1 MESNQTT
8 TEAAAP
14 KKSLPSRG
22 KRIICLAVALVL
34 FLIVTNPSVLFFLP
48 DASRDSLRETWSR
61 AFGNVEAVRQAIRIN
76 WVAIFQIV
84 AIVLLLV
91 LLVNVVRLIL
101 ERVTPKSGK
110 QQSIHSMIDSF
121 IGYAAVLVGIVWCL
135 SAIGVNLSTIFA
147 SIGIV
152 ALIIGFAA
160 ESLIADVITGVFLVF
175 EDEFNVGDI
184 VEINGFR
191 GTVTG
196 IGVRVTSVRDAGGN
210 IKVVNNSDIRDVLN
224 RSKTAS
230 RAVVDAPIAYSADLE
245 KAEKAL
251 GAILAALPQKH
262 PEIFAAAPEYIGV
275 QTLDSSSVNLRVV
288 AEVAEKNVF
297 SATRL
302 LNREIKLGFDKA
314 GIEIPFQQV
323 VVHQAKE

>member
-1 MESNQTT
+1 MEPT
-8 TEAAAP
+8 A
-14 KKSLPSRG
+14 KSSARLR
-22 KRIICLAVALVL
+22 RIVYLAVALVL

-48 DASRDSLRETWSR
+48 DESRDSLRATWSR
-61 AFGNVEAVRQAIRIN
+61 VFGNVDAVREAIRVN
-76 WVAIFQIV
+76 WVAIFQVV
-84 AIVLLLV
+84 AIVLLL
-91 LLVNVVRLIL
+91 LLIVNVVRFVL
-101 ERVTPKSGK
+101 ERVKPKGGK
-110 QQSIHSMIDSF
+110 QQSIVSMTNSF

-135 SAIGVNLSTIFA
+135 RALGVNLSTIFA

-191 GTVTG
+191 GTVTS

-210 IKVVNNSDIRDVLN
+210 IKIVNNSDIRDVLN
-224 RSKTAS
+224 RSKAAS
-230 RAVVDAPIAYSADLE
+230 RAVVDAPIAYDADLE

-251 GAILAALPQKH
+251 NTILAALPQKY
-262 PEIFAAAPEYIGV
+262 PDMFAKAPEYIGV

-288 AEVAEKNVF
+288 AEVEEKDVF
-297 SATRL
+297 AASRV

-314 GIEIPFQQV
+314 GVEIPFQQI

>member
-1 MESNQTT
+1 MEPTT
-8 TEAAAP
+8 KTPA
-14 KKSLPSRG
+14 RG
-22 KRIICLAVALVL
+22 KRIVYLAVALVL

-61 AFGNVEAVRQAIRIN
+61 AFGNVDAVREAIRVN

-84 AIVLLLV
+84 AIVLLLT
-91 LLVNVVRLIL
+91 LLVNLVRLIL

-196 IGVRVTSVRDAGGN
+196 IGVRVTSIRDAGGN

-251 GAILAALPQKH
+251 SGILAALPQKY
-262 PEIFAAAPEYIGV
+262 PETFAIAPEYVGV

-288 AEVAEKNVF
+288 AEVDEANVF
-297 SATRL
+297 TASRL

-323 VVHQAKE
+323 VVHQSKE

>member
-8 TEAAAP
+8 T
-14 KKSLPSRG
+14 
-22 KRIICLAVALVL
+22 
-34 FLIVTNPSVLFFLP
+34 
-48 DASRDSLRETWSR
+48 D
-61 AFGNVEAVRQAIRIN
+61 
-76 WVAIFQIV
+76 
-84 AIVLLLV
+84 
-91 LLVNVVRLIL
+91 
-101 ERVTPKSGK
+101 
-110 QQSIHSMIDSF
+110 
-121 IGYAAVLVGIVWCL
+121 AAVLVGIVWCL

-196 IGVRVTSVRDAGGN
+196 IGVRVTSIRDAGGN
-210 IKVVNNSDIRDVLN
+210 IKIVNNSDIRDVLN
-224 RSKTAS
+224 CSKTAS

-251 GAILAALPQKH
+251 GTILAALPQKY
-262 PEIFAAAPEYIGV
+262 PETFATVPKYLGV
-275 QTLDSSSVNLRVV
+275 KALDSSSVNLRVV
-288 AEVAEKNVF
+288 AEVKEVNVF
-297 SATRL
+297 SASRL
-302 LNREIKLGFDKA
+302 LNRVIKLGFDKA
-314 GIEIPFQQV
+314 GIEIPF
-323 VVHQAKE
+323 